1 MAQGIFEY
9 NEQKRKQKYKS
20 IKMNPYITS
29 GVDTGISNNERLLVI
44 NFV

>member
-1 MAQGIFEY
+1 MAQGIIEC

-20 IKMNPYITS
+20 IKMSPYITS
-29 GVDTGISNNERLLVI
+29 GVVTGNSNNEKLLVI